1 MKLAKH
7 QHTLNQ
13 YTTKQQLAFMFYF
26 LKIKFNLYENIT
38 KYFNPF
44 TFLLPLHYFLI

>member
-13 YTTKQQLAFMFYF
+13 YTTKQQLALMFYF
-26 LKIKFNLYENIT
+26 LKIKFNLYENLI

-44 TFLLPLHYFLI
+44 KKK